1 MFNALT
7 AFLGS
12 IFSAVKDS
20 KVIASTTVVSAICNI
35 VLNILMIPKFGALG
49 AAIATAAS
57 YMVMWMLRLGYARKY
72 IKMNLSLIKD
82 CFVYVL
88 LILQVV
94 VEHTK
99 NHGYIAQVIIVAVIM
114 LMYRKYIR
122 TIINVLLQKVK
133 TKIGRK

>member
-1 MFNALT
+1 
-7 AFLGS
+7 
-12 IFSAVKDS
+12 
-20 KVIASTTVVSAICNI
+20 
-35 VLNILMIPKFGALG
+35 
-49 AAIATAAS
+49 
-57 YMVMWMLRLGYARKY
+57 MVMWMLRLGYARKY